1 MDTLTDVQWALTH
14 LIEEAAEV
22 QQAATKILL
31 YGVDN
36 WHPETGLL
44 NKAKLRDELLDLVT
58 AIGHVHKLIELRR
71 PTVEEVKYNKKKFT
85 ALRHVSAPLED

>member
-1 MDTLTDVQWALTH
+1 MDHLTDLQWALTR
-14 LIEEAAEV
+14 LIEEASEV

-44 NKAKLRDELLDLVT
+44 NKAKLRDELLDLAT
-58 AIGHVHKLIELRR
+58 AIGHVHKALELRR

-85 ALRHVSAPLED
+85 ALRHVSATLED